1 MRSRLVLIALFVVGL
16 LSISSPILAHH
27 GAASFDNS
35 RTVKVEGTVTDFIW
49 TNPHVYLKIDAKDE
63 HDNIQHWVLEA
74 QSVVNQA
81 NAGWTK
87 NMFKPGDLVSI
98 DATPAKGGRFAGIFR
113 GRIVINGK
121 EFKRLEEAP

>member
-1 MRSRLVLIALFVVGL
+1 MSSRLILIALFFVGL
-16 LSISSPILAHH
+16 LTVSSALLAHH

-35 RTVKVEGTVTDFIW
+35 RTVTVEGTVTDFIW
-49 TNPHVYLKIDAKDE
+49 ANPHVYLKLDAKDE
-63 HDNIQHWVLEA
+63 NGNIEHWVLEA

-87 NMFKPGDLVSI
+87 KMFKPGDYVSC